1 MLLVIDKITKKVIE
15 NQGTNSMFPDGNIP
29 NVELKENEEF
39 IKIHD
44 DSEEAKLIL
53 SAYDYSFENSVL
65 NVNKTIEQYLNEQ
78 KETPEY
84 LIKQINEI
92 RNQRNQLLSS
102 CDWTQVLDS
111 PLTEEKLNEWATYR
125 QALRDFPG
133 TVDLT
138 NIEWPT
144 QPQ

>member
-1 MLLVIDKITKKVIE
+1 MQIIIYSKANLMCVGVVQKEYPTMIE
-15 NQGTNSMFPDGNIP
+15 NPFAWEIENNVIP
-29 NVELKENEEF
+29 NFGGTE
-39 IKIHD
+39 
-44 DSEEAKLIL
+44 S
-53 SAYDYSFENSVL
+53 DYSTIETDLTRFHLE
-65 NVNKTIEQYLNEQ
+65 NVNGEVVAVEDIILPAIE
-78 KETPEY
+78 
-84 LIKQINEI
+84 EI
-92 RNQRNQLLSS
+92 RNQRNQLLSQ

-111 PLTEEKLNEWATYR
+111 PLTEENLNAWATYR